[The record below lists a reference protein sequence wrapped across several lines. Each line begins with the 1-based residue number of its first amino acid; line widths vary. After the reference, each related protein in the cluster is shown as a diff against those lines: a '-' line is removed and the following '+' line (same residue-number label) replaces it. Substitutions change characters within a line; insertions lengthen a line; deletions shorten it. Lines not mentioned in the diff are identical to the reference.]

1 MYYFK
6 NKMIGVGVMGLSLFI
21 LGTLIFISLG
31 ALVTFWV
38 FTGFPEDYFYRTFG
52 CIYTMGILELSFY
65 FFGASVFG
73 SLIQNRILFGVSIL
87 FFLFLLLY
95 CFLYCIFDKVRPRLL
110 LILPLLGFELWLLIN
125 SYKKTEIAFDSYNII
140 IIVSTFYSITL
151 ISYFFQYLRR
161 RSQRRIK
168 SDLLYTRYSRS
179 NLDFPFE
186 WYIHNSDLSGN
197 VSDKISLIVV
207 KLYLYAKEDRLSPG
221 RLEDFLERYE
231 EIISPSIQKR
241 IVNRFMESHY
251 LNRMES
257 VNLIEFAT
265 LLFPEFFGRPQS
277 AFISESYN
285 LRLYEEYYSLFQK
298 IMKQNQD
305 QLDAMD
311 LKIDKIQE
319 IISGG
324 TIKLEKNTA
333 LRNDS
338 SSALPLEEAGQ
349 SIVREIFHLTKTPLL
364 TINAA
369 VRNLSNPNEPLSK
382 IQREKLTTIEDNV
395 LTVKLIIEA
404 YRKLATASEAAT
416 SEAIVPHIETA
427 FASMCNLCNKQLK
440 AAISDF
446 PEKISVHGNNVIII
460 LLMPL
465 IHNAI
470 EAAPD
475 ASEIAINCLE
485 TDEYCKITVENI
497 CESVPKQSNL
507 KKDGYST
514 KSGGGE
520 GLRSVRRISKSI
532 GIDFRINVYSKEK
545 KVVAI
550 LTVPK
555 K

>member
-1 MYYFK
+1 MELF
-6 NKMIGVGVMGLSLFI
+6 LFI
-21 LGTLIFISLG
+21 FGILIFISLG

-38 FTGFPEDYFYRTFG
+38 FTGFPENYFYRTIS
-52 CIYTMGILELSFY
+52 CIYTMGILELLYY
-65 FFGASVFG
+65 FFGDSVFG
-73 SLIQNRILFGVSIL
+73 SLIQNRILFGVS
-87 FFLFLLLY
+87 FAFSFFLLLY
-95 CFLYCIFDKVRPRLL
+95 CLLYCISDEVRPRLL
-110 LILPLLGFELWLLIN
+110 LIFPPLGFGLWLVVY
-125 SYKKTEIAFDSYNII
+125 SYKKAEIVFDNNII
-140 IIVSTFYSITL
+140 IIFASIFYSIIL
-151 ISYFFQYLRR
+151 ILYIFRHLRS

-197 VSDKISLIVV
+197 VSEKISLIVV

-277 AFISESYN
+277 TFISESYN
-285 LRLYEEYYSLFQK
+285 LRLIEEYHGLFQK
-298 IMKQNQD
+298 IIKQNQD

-311 LKIDKIQE
+311 LKIDKIKG
-319 IISGG
+319 ILAGSA
-324 TIKLEKNTA
+324 IKLEENTA
-333 LRNDS
+333 LLN
-338 SSALPLEEAGQ
+338 SSASALLSEESGQ

-369 VRNLSNPNEPLSK
+369 VRNLTSNSNEPLSK
-382 IQREKLTTIEDNV
+382 IQREKLNTIKDNV

-416 SEAIVPHIETA
+416 SEAILPHIETA

-440 AAISDF
+440 VDISVF

-475 ASEIAINCLE
+475 ASEIAIKCME
-485 TDEYCKITVENI
+485 TDEYCKIVVENI

-507 KKDGYST
+507 RKDGYST

-532 GIDFRINVYSKEK
+532 GIDFHINVYSKEK
-545 KVVAI
+545 KVV
-550 LTVPK
+550 
-555 K
+555 